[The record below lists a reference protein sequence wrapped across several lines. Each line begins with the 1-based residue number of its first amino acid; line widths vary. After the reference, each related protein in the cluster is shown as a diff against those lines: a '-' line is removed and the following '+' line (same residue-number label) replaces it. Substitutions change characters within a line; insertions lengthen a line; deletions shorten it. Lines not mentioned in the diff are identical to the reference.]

1 MEFQE
6 VFGEDPFGKIAS
18 EQRFAKVEEI
28 YAEIMAV
35 GFQKRIARTK
45 AKGGGMVKTEG
56 QRT

>member
-6 VFGEDPFGKIAS
+6 AFGEDPFGKIAS

-35 GFQKRIARTK
+35 GFQKK
-45 AKGGGMVKTEG
+45 NSPNKS
-56 QRT
+56 